1 MQLAATNKKE
11 ITEDYRDMVRNVQ
24 TILLSMIT
32 AGIIALFGF
41 IWSINGQIIEMRTE
55 SAFRYKSIE
64 EATILLKTIQTD
76 LGNMDMR
83 ITTLEEK
90 LKRK

>member
-64 EATILLKTIQTD
+64 EANILLKTIQTD
-76 LGNMDMR
+76 LNNMDSR

-90 LKRK
+90 FKRK